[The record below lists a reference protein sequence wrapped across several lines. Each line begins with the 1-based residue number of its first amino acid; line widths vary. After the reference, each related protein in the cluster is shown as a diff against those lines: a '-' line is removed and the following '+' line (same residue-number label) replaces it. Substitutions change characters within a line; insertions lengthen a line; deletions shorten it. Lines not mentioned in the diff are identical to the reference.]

1 MVNRNKEIVVDINQ
15 FPNHVKMGI
24 LNYKSNK
31 KEIDKIVIEKSLFK
45 FTRDRE
51 KPIETI
57 RESEDSLITLYN
69 NLENRMEQLKNRG
82 LNKNDIYMIMS
93 MDIDKYF
100 KKFLQILIKKKYLRL

>member
-1 MVNRNKEIVVDINQ
+1 
-15 FPNHVKMGI
+15 MGI